1 MIKFDYKFLKIYAKI
16 KQKGEEDETMVR
28 DHQKC
33 HHVVAAWTVSHN
45 TDSDMPGSL
54 LAHCFEDGSRGLG
67 VYPRFFLWSW
77 RFRDSGI

>member
-33 HHVVAAWTVSHN
+33 HHVVAAWTVSYH
-45 TDSDMPGSL
+45 TASAVSGGL
-54 LAHCFEDGSRGLG
+54 LADCFENRSRELDFH
-67 VYPRFFLWSW
+67 PRFFLWNG
-77 RFRDSGI
+77 RLCDSGV

>member
-45 TDSDMPGSL
+45 PCPDMSGSM
-54 LAHCFEDGSRGLG
+54 LAD
-67 VYPRFFLWSW
+67 
-77 RFRDSGI
+77 

>member
-1 MIKFDYKFLKIYAKI
+1 
-16 KQKGEEDETMVR
+16 MVR

-45 TDSDMPGSL
+45 TAVL
-54 LAHCFEDGSRGLG
+54 ICLAVCWLIVSKTGAGEMGI
-67 VYPRFFLWSW
+67 YPRFFLWSW